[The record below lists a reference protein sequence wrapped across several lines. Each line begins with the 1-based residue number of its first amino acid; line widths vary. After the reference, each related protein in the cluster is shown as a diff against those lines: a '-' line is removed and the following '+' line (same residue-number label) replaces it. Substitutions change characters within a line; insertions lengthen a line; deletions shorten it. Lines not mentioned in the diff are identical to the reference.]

1 MGMDPI
7 CDDDLILMYRNG
19 DTEAFNTLFDRY
31 YVSVYNFAR
40 MMLGSSGGAEDVLQ
54 EAFMTLAQA
63 ARTYTPVGKF
73 RPWLMKVVRNLC
85 LNKLRSERILRDVIA
100 QRESNSVH
108 VVSNNPSPCDEAEG
122 DEQTA
127 IIRAAIGHLPDRQR
141 EAITLYAFEEMSYR
155 EIAQVLEIPINTV
168 KTLIY
173 RARVSL
179 AQSLDTDRKET
190 KRDL

>member
-1 MGMDPI
+1 MDPI

-19 DTEAFNTLFDRY
+19 DAEAFDTLFDRY
-31 YVSVYNFAR
+31 YLSVYNFAR
-40 MMLGSSGGAEDVLQ
+40 MMLGGSGGAEDVLQ

-85 LNKLRSERILRDVIA
+85 LNKLRSQRVLRNVIT
-100 QRESNSVH
+100 QSESNSVH
-108 VVSNNPSPCDEAEG
+108 VLSNNPSPCDQAEAH
-122 DEQTA
+122 EQTA
-127 IIRAAIGHLPDRQR
+127 IIRVAIGHLPDRQR

-155 EIAQVLEIPINTV
+155 EIAEVLETPINTV
-168 KTLIY
+168 KTLIH
-173 RARVSL
+173 RARASL
-179 AQSLDTDRKET
+179 AQTLDTDRKET